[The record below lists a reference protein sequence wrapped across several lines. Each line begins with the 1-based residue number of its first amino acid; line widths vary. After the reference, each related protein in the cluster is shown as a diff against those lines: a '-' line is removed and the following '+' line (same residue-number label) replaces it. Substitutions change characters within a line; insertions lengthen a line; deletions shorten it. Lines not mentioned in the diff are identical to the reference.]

1 MADIA
6 ARAALLQSSSKD
18 EAITVN
24 QRALIDK
31 VSSTRRRE
39 EGADQIGYASGAEGG
54 GERRG
59 ELIRKGFRF
68 QSLIQGGYR
77 DANSIKNVA
86 MLCTLWIA
94 MPVS

>member
-39 EGADQIGYASGAEGG
+39 EEADQIG
-54 GERRG
+54 
-59 ELIRKGFRF
+59 
-68 QSLIQGGYR
+68 
-77 DANSIKNVA
+77 
-86 MLCTLWIA
+86 
-94 MPVS
+94 